1 MSDTCFDEQM
11 KEKQTMTGKENPSD
25 SIIFSPEEK

>member
-1 MSDTCFDEQM
+1 MSDNWSDEQM

-25 SIIFSPEEK
+25 SITFSLEEK